1 MDIPVV
7 VYVVALAGNSVNVPV
22 ATGVED
28 VIVLDFWVNVMVIGI
43 CVMPLGKVTF
53 T

>member
-7 VYVVALAGNSVNVPV
+7 VYVVTLADNSVNVPV
-22 ATGVED
+22 ATGVD
-28 VIVLDFWVNVMVIGI
+28 ALVLVFWVNVMVIGI